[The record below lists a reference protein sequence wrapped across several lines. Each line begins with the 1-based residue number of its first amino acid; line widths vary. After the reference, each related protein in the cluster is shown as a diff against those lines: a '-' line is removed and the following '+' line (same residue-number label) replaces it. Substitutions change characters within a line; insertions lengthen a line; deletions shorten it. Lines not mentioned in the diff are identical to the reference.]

1 MAAMGITP
9 LAPGSLLTS
18 YPPLAGMPTTKVLLV
33 ALVGVAAA
41 EVATPSHADW
51 LAAIEVLDPE
61 IRDGLFALITEGSSR
76 RELQSDE
83 TGKPKSWNGVGG
95 KMKINVKTEKRA
107 KKALKKIA
115 KKLDYKCGKRT
126 IDPLKAPALH
136 ACVQE
141 CMKYESPVPLALY
154 ELCAL

>member
-1 MAAMGITP
+1 M
-9 LAPGSLLTS
+9 
-18 YPPLAGMPTTKVLLV
+18 KRLLV

-41 EVATPSHADW
+41 QAAAPSHADW

-95 KMKINVKTEKRA
+95 KMKLSVKTEKKA
-107 KKALKKIA
+107 KKAMEKIA
-115 KKLDYKCGKRT
+115 KKLDYNCRMVY
-126 IDPLKAPALH
+126 A
-136 ACVQE
+136 
-141 CMKYESPVPLALY
+141 
-154 ELCAL
+154 